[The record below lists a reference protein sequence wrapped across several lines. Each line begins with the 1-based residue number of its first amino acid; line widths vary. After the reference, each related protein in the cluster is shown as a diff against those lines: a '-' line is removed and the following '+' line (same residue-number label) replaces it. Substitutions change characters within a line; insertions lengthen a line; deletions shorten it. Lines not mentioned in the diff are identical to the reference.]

1 MRNTTAL
8 RHTMTLMIGL
18 MSLIMTPAWAG
29 QFKEVGEL
37 EVHYNTLSTAFL
49 TPEIAKQY
57 DISRSGYRG
66 LVNIAVLDTMQLGK
80 PAVSADIQGQ
90 VKNLVGN
97 SRDLEFTEIR
107 EGEAIYYIATFAAD
121 DEETYR
127 FHIDLNAE
135 GNRSASFDYNYT
147 FYVDTP

>member
-1 MRNTTAL
+1 MRQIIAAL
-8 RHTMTLMIGL
+8 SVLL
-18 MSLIMTPAWAG
+18 AVATPAAWAG

-37 EVHYNTLSTAFL
+37 EVHYNTLSTTFL
-49 TPEIAKQY
+49 TPEIAQQY
-57 DISRSGYRG
+57 DITRSGYRG

-80 PAVSADIQGQ
+80 PAIAAKVQGQ

-97 SRDLEFTEIR
+97 SRELDFTEIR
-107 EGEAIYYIATFAAD
+107 EGDAIYYIATFAAD
-121 DEETYR
+121 DEETYQ
-127 FHIDLNAE
+127 FQIDLNAA